1 MVVERAEP
9 APENCPGTLP
19 VVVDVTCEYVCM
31 CECTRTDLFRSLEAP
46 VFLGRR
52 GMRVELTREA
62 EGDVGDQHKNI
73 RAFVDSYIR
82 SLFYGHINGDSFRE
96 YFQPAYCEVC

>member
-1 MVVERAEP
+1 MSRVSVF
-9 APENCPGTLP
+9 
-19 VVVDVTCEYVCM
+19 VCVSVR
-31 CECTRTDLFRSLEAP
+31 EWISFDPLEAP
-46 VFLGRR
+46 LFGRV
-52 GMRVELTREA
+52 GGWCLSLREKERER
-62 EGDVGDQHKNI
+62 EGDVGDQHKII